1 MTMEVVDRGLV
12 FLGEDGSEHA
22 SACFHGACV
31 LPGGRWLVGFRAS
44 PKKSDAFPQRVLVT
58 WSDDEGK
65 TWSHPVQPC
74 ANQTIA
80 DVPGAWRAGQPTALG
95 GRRVAMVLY
104 WVDASDPERPFFNEQ
119 TEGLLDS
126 RIFLTLSDDVGETWS
141 TPRLVDTSPFT
152 MPTPITGPILQLPN
166 GEWALQFETNKT
178 YNDTSVWHHKSVLMY
193 SQDEGRTWPEFVEV
207 AADPEARIFYWD
219 QRPNVLADGTILDLF
234 WTFDRHKA
242 VYMNIHARASE
253 DNGRTWSDLWDTG
266 VPGQPARPVSLLD
279 ARIVMPYVDRQCTS
293 TIKLR
298 VSSDGGRT
306 WPESTGLVLDDRLDR
321 AQEGG
326 KSSMQD
332 AWSEMAAF
340 SVGLPTTA
348 ALPDGD
354 VLVVYYA
361 GPKPDHTGLY
371 WVRLRS

>member
-1 MTMEVVDRGLV
+1 MRVIDRGLV
-12 FLGEDGSEHA
+12 FLDEDGGERS

-31 LPGGRWLVGFRAS
+31 LPGGRWLVGFRAA

-65 TWSHPVQPC
+65 TWSPPVEPC
-74 ANQTIA
+74 TKQTLSG
-80 DVPGAWRAGQPTALG
+80 VPGVWRAGQPTALG

-104 WVDASDPERPFFNEQ
+104 WVDASDPNRPFFNEQ

-126 RIFLTLSDDVGETWS
+126 RIFLTLSEDAGETWS
-141 TPRLVDTSPFT
+141 APRPFDTSPFT
-152 MPTPITGPILQLPN
+152 MPTPITGPILLLPG
-166 GEWALQFETNKT
+166 GEWALQFETNKP

-193 SQDEGRTWPEFVEV
+193 SRDEGRTWPEFAEV

-219 QRPNVLADGTILDLF
+219 QRPNVLADDTILDLF
-234 WTFDRHKA
+234 WTFDRQRA
-242 VYMNIHARASE
+242 VYLNIHARASK

-266 VPGQPARPVSLLD
+266 VPGQPAPPVSLPD
-279 ARIVMPYVDRQCTS
+279 GRIAMPYVDRQRTP

-298 VSSDGGRT
+298 VSSDNGRT
-306 WPESTGLVLDDRLDR
+306 WPASTELVLDDRLDR
-321 AQEGG
+321 TQQSG

-332 AWSEMAAF
+332 AWNEMAAF
-340 SVGLPTTA
+340 SVGLPTTV

-354 VLVVYYA
+354 VLVVYYT

-371 WVRLRS
+371 WVRVRP